1 MPKLFSYV
9 GDTVLDPFLGSGT
22 TMKVAKNL
30 NRNSIGIE
38 IDTKFE
44 KTVKK
49 RMDEEEIDDD
59 YTLTVSYYGKK

>member
-1 MPKLFSYV
+1 MSSDQ

-38 IDTKFE
+38 IDPKFE
-44 KTVKK
+44 NTVKK

-59 YTLTVSYYGKK
+59 YILTVYHYGKK

>member
-1 MPKLFSYV
+1 MSSDQ

-59 YTLTVSYYGKK
+59 YTLTVSHYGKK